1 MKMNR
6 KEFFKTVA
14 LGGLATTLSSVGDIS
29 VLAQEGAKDGKAV
42 DFVALLGGE
51 PAPMFEKGIAALGGI
66 ERFVSKGDKVTIKP
80 NIGWDKTPELAG
92 NTNPELVVALIN
104 ACKDC
109 GAKEITVFDHTC
121 DEWRRCYE
129 HSGIEEAAKKAGAIV
144 VPANEE
150 KYYREYSFPKGVAV
164 KKALV
169 HQAILDCD
177 KWFNVPVL
185 KNHGGARMTIA
196 MKNLLGIVWDRRD
209 IHQKGLD
216 QAIADLGT
224 IDKPACLNIVD
235 AYRIMKTNG
244 PRGRNLDDVEL
255 TKALFMSTDPVA
267 VDVAATKFFGQFT
280 DMKLEDVKYLPLG
293 EDLGLG
299 TTSLEKLTSERFKL

>member
-1 MKMNR
+1 MDR
-6 KEFFKTVA
+6 QIQDGR
-14 LGGLATTLSSVGDIS
+14 LDLIP
-29 VLAQEGAKDGKAV
+29 GAASGTA
-42 DFVALLGGE
+42 
-51 PAPMFEKGIAALGGI
+51 
-66 ERFVSKGDKVTIKP
+66 
-80 NIGWDKTPELAG
+80 
-92 NTNPELVVALIN
+92 
-104 ACKDC
+104 

-129 HSGIEEAAKKAGAIV
+129 HSGIEAAAKKAGAIV

-150 KYYREYSFPKGVAV
+150 KYYREHSFPNGVAI

-244 PRGRNLDDVEL
+244 PRGRNADDVEL

-280 DMKLEDVKYLPLG
+280 NMKLEDVKYLPLG
-293 EDLGLG
+293 EDLGIG